1 MHTVIETPEFIAWAS
16 RVWSDKEREEFINWI
31 AVNPDAGD
39 VMQESGG
46 LRKVRW
52 SRVGVG
58 KRGGARVIYFTRNA
72 RGELVLVL
80 VLVYAKAK
88 FDNISPQ
95 VLKAL
100 KEKFDAQ
107 APRP

>member
-1 MHTVIETPEFIAWAS
+1 M
-16 RVWSDKEREEFINWI
+16 
-31 AVNPDAGD
+31 
-39 VMQESGG
+39 
-46 LRKVRW
+46 RW
-52 SRVGVG
+52 SRAGVG

-72 RGELVLVL
+72 RGELVL

-107 APRP
+107 PPRS